1 MGKKK
6 ECYLQVV
13 VETVKNRG
21 SKNVVMTQKYWTV
34 EGISRPAPCFDYFC
48 ILIKF
53 ESLTLRK
60 RYIKEYADGRMMG
73 NNYLIV
79 RYASPCEWKDIPLCY
94 AKPVTDKEL
103 ADILG
108 PWSYQKRFDEL
119 FRRTFKEEAK

>member
-1 MGKKK
+1 MGNKK
-6 ECYLQVV
+6 ECHLQVL
-13 VETVKNRG
+13 VETNKNRG

-34 EGISRPAPCFDYFC
+34 EGISRSVPCFDHFY

-60 RYIKEYADGRMMG
+60 RYIKEYADGRMMN

-79 RYASPCEWKDIPLCY
+79 RYASPWKDIPLCC
-94 AKPVTDKEL
+94 AKPVTDEEL

-119 FRRTFKEEAK
+119 FREFFK